1 MSEGQ
6 QQSLQTIK
14 EGFDQAVKR
23 KQLNRAVKVLANTV
37 IANHILTASSGS
49 MSEASWPELCAKPL
63 TYVRTNLKMEHAA
76 AFEPAFLQKLTSS
89 ASAAKSRKE
98 GSQGSTATG
107 ESSSRAVSST
117 STTDVVEPRGKR
129 IRKLGSATSKT

>member
-1 MSEGQ
+1 M
-6 QQSLQTIK
+6 
-14 EGFDQAVKR
+14 KR
-23 KQLNRAVKVLANTV
+23 KQLDRAVEVLANTV

-63 TYVRTNLKMEHAA
+63 TYVRTNLEMEHAV

-98 GSQGSTATG
+98 GSQGSKATG
-107 ESSSRAVSST
+107 ESSLRPVSSA
-117 STTDVVEPRGKR
+117 STTDVAEPRGKR
-129 IRKLGSATSKT
+129 MRKLGSSASFKT